1 MSQGMHLSET
11 QISELQ
17 TELATTKEE
26 LQQMKCSLRQAKSHQ
41 QIDAPISPER
51 EQLFHSIV
59 QTKIHQ
65 SKTAI
70 IAAKGQRGR
79 PIHLTKVTMAQK
91 SSAEASQTS

>member
-1 MSQGMHLSET
+1 MHLLET

-17 TELATTKEE
+17 AELATMTEVIQ
-26 LQQMKCSLRQAKSHQ
+26 LMRCCLREAKSHQ

-51 EQLFHSIV
+51 EELFHSIV
-59 QTKIHQ
+59 QAKVYQ

-70 IAAKGQRGR
+70 IAAEGQCGR
-79 PIHLTKVTMAQK
+79 PIHLTKVTMAEK